1 MLLLLLRNRARK
13 GSLCRRVNRRVK
25 SIQRSRRVLAEEH
38 SGPGL
43 IPLYHYLEHSYSI
56 FPPSL
61 FLSYRYTLTASAV
74 ATQRVTSLPQD
85 HQQCFAAWTCPF
97 CGLCLSSNERSDLPL
112 RTSFASCLSGISIDA
127 LPLSFPQ
134 NSTAPPPKK
143 KSLSITNPPTN
154 PYPTLPQRN
163 PILGASS
170 IQPTVSCG
178 NR

>member
-134 NSTAPPPKK
+134 NSTAPPPQKK
-143 KSLSITNPPTN
+143 ISFDNQPPYQSLPNPTS
-154 PYPTLPQRN
+154 T
-163 PILGASS
+163 
-170 IQPTVSCG
+170 QPNSWSQLNTTHSFLWK
-178 NR
+178 